1 MMKPR
6 PIETEAAKK
15 PAVVTEAKA
24 KEKSQSISFVSD
36 KIEDLNG
43 AKNGDELIRGTA
55 SEHSFIF
62 SHFVLG
68 EAAPQRAV
76 ESAIKHGGEN
86 CLGLSEATITAR
98 FVWWLPLVYTHYSYT
113 AEGKPIYRRQ
123 E

>member
-1 MMKPR
+1 MKNKLLIFFLALICASCRTTLMGPS
-6 PIETEAAKK
+6 T
-15 PAVVTEAKA
+15 VLC
-24 KEKSQSISFVSD
+24 SD

-43 AKNGDELIRGTA
+43 AKIGDELIRGTA
-55 SEHSFIF
+55 SEHFFIF